1 MAVLDSSGMPIR
13 KVSDDQLIMA
23 LNTVARRNQAL
34 QMQLMQLGLL
44 VEFLIEKLSATALPD
59 GSPVFSVDETEF
71 EDFSRR
77 RYEEIKVQAKE
88 FQQLMQEQDQANQ
101 PQVDLQE

>member
-1 MAVLDSSGMPIR
+1 MSLFDASGMPIR
-13 KVSDDQLIMA
+13 KVTDDQLIMA

-44 VEFLIEKLSATALPD
+44 VEFVIEKLGSVQLPD
-59 GSPVFSVDETEF
+59 GTPVFAVDEKEF

-88 FQQLMQEQDQANQ
+88 FQQLVQEQADQ
-101 PQVDLQE
+101 PPVDLQE